1 MLTDVFGNLVQPHL
15 EPREGET
22 AQQATCGCCS
32 LCPFLR
38 TARALVCADAPRI
51 TRRGSSSS
59 TRSPLEARPWGPL
72 SSEDSPYPEAAL
84 HTSGLGRTPAQTPYG
99 RPPTH
104 RTDRI
109 DEGVAGGQR
118 GVVGADA
125 RAVSAFCSLE
135 TMLIAVPPCAVMSW
149 VSFWPSPPAAAC
161 TSAT

>member
-22 AQQATCGCCS
+22 AQQATCG
-32 LCPFLR
+32 R

-72 SSEDSPYPEAAL
+72 SSEDSPYPEAAPAY
-84 HTSGLGRTPAQTPYG
+84 LGPRSYARANAV
-99 RPPTH
+99 RPSSHSPDH
-104 RTDRI
+104 RI

-135 TMLIAVPPCAVMSW
+135 TMPIAVPPCAVMSW